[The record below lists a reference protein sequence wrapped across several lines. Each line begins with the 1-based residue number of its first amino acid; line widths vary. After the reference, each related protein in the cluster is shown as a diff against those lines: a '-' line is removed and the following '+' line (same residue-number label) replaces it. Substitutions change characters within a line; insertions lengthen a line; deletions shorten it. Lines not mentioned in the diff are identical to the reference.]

1 MTGVLHEEWGERPLA
16 VVVLRAAAEAGEL
29 IAYARGNLAT
39 YKCPDR
45 VRVVDALQ
53 RNESGKLLKPE
64 LRRRYGAGAP

>member
-1 MTGVLHEEWGERPLA
+1 MIGVPHEKWGERPLA

-39 YKCPDR
+39 YKCPEW
-45 VRVVDALQ
+45 VRVVDLLP
-53 RNESGKLLKPE
+53 RNAAGKLLKPE